1 MAYTRK
7 KKDGNTVLPEIAPD
21 DQILKE
27 VLSDLREIKKLLKKK
42 ANSKWELSKLIP

>member
-21 DQILKE
+21 DQILK